1 MIRGAKVTRSYPV
14 GDSYVTE
21 MELNLGLMERMKQH
35 GEVFHV
41 PNNQQV
47 MF

>member
-1 MIRGAKVTRSYPV
+1 MEQKSDPLATPV
-14 GDSYVTE
+14 GDSYVHRKWSSI
-21 MELNLGLMERMKQH
+21 GLMERMKQH

-41 PNNQQV
+41 PNKQEV